1 MKDSVYQI
9 LSYLAIT
16 ANFIPLVLVRVKRL
30 WNQKAFLL
38 FALYWAVSGIINI
51 MDLIPGISKS
61 QSEII
66 TVVYNM
72 LDIPIVLAI
81 IHYTTSSDKIR
92 RFTKIASPSFLLLQ
106 LINFSVKGWHYDA
119 AKYVLAI
126 GLLLVLFVVVW
137 EIYLYM
143 SKLEHNNY
151 EKAIIF
157 IHVSLLFAYGT
168 FVIIYVFDYLINI
181 GNSSIGNFIV
191 YYISTLIALAIAS
204 IGYFSAGASRKLV

>member
-1 MKDSVYQI
+1 VKDSVYQI

-16 ANFIPLVLVRVKRL
+16 ANFLPLILVKVRRL

-38 FALYWAVSGIINI
+38 FALYWAVSGVINVL
-51 MDLIPGISKS
+51 DLIPGISKS
-61 QSEII
+61 QTELI

-81 IHYTTSSDKIR
+81 IHYTTASFRIR
-92 RFTKIASPSFLLLQ
+92 KFTKVAAPSFLLLQ

-126 GLLLVLFVVVW
+126 GLLLVLSVIVW

-143 SKLEHNNY
+143 SKLEHSNY

-168 FVIIYVFDYLINI
+168 FVIIYIFDYVITI

-204 IGYFSAGASRKLV
+204 IGYLSAGASRKLA